1 MIASLP
7 SNIAGIQWNN
17 RLKSVFLTFM
27 FLFGVLAFALTLV
40 MMISVPIALF
50 VPDPKFRLDNFMDN
64 GRLHLQ
70 VLKFFL
76 KILFFSLGAT
86 LFFIWKNISK
96 VDRVM
101 MAKPFK
107 LTSSDTFYREL
118 ENLCISRG
126 LRMPDLYMFENRAV
140 PRTIVTAAVMQ
151 GLNGQWALI
160 VTEAAYRL
168 PPPLREA
175 LLAQAVQRVY
185 TKDTLFLT
193 LFCFLGYFP
202 YHVANG
208 TNAFGRILFK
218 LPLAAADLVL
228 KPLRP
233 HVLDLRLARLD
244 VGSLELTKEAGP
256 MAELMT
262 KLPRH
267 AEISTYFYDPF
278 LALFI
283 ARSAGSYRESLFSD
297 KQTKTAA

>member
-1 MIASLP
+1 MTASLP

-27 FLFGVLAFALTLV
+27 FLFGVLAFSLTLIT
-40 MMISVPIALF
+40 MIAAPIAVF
-50 VPDPKFRLDNFMDN
+50 DPKFRGDNLLHN
-64 GRLHLQ
+64 THLHLQ
-70 VLKFFL
+70 VVKFFL

-96 VDRVM
+96 VEHVM

-107 LTSSDTFYREL
+107 LTSSDAFYREL

-140 PRTIVTAAVMQ
+140 PRTLVTAAIMQ
-151 GLNGQWALI
+151 GFDGKWALI

-193 LFCFLGYFP
+193 LFCFLAYFP
-202 YHVANG
+202 HHVANG
-208 TNAFGRILFK
+208 TNAIGRVLFK

-267 AEISTYFYDPF
+267 ADIGAYFYDPF

-283 ARSAGSYRESLFSD
+283 ARSAGSYRESLFFD